1 MKVEKLE
8 SVKIKDAFYFPKPGS
23 QYKALPVP
31 SVCGGAEYSGAWTW
45 NGISIIAGVA
55 KYNGVQWLH
64 VSFARKS
71 RMPTYAEMKMIKRD
85 FIGEDKKA
93 IFVLPKKE
101 NYVNIH
107 PNCLHLWTC
116 ENDILP
122 DFDCGLGTI

>member
-8 SVKIKDAFYFPKPGS
+8 DVKIKDAFYFPKPGE
-23 QYKALPVP
+23 QYKKLSQPFT
-31 SVCGGAEYSGAWTW
+31 GGDEYTKAWSW
-45 NGISIIAGVA
+45 NGMTIIATVG
-55 KYNGVQWLH
+55 KYDGVQWLH

-71 RMPTYAEMKMIKRD
+71 KMPTYAEMKMIKRD

-101 NYVNIH
+101 QFVNI
-107 PNCLHLWTC
+107 NKFCLHLWTC

-122 DFDCGLGTI
+122 DFDCELGTI

>member
-8 SVKIKDAFYFPKPGS
+8 EVKIKDAFYFPILGA
-23 QYKALPVP
+23 QYKKLLQPFQ
-31 SVCGGAEYSGAWTW
+31 GGGECSGAWFW
-45 NGISIIAGVA
+45 NGMTIIATVG
-55 KYNGVQWLH
+55 KFDGVQWLH

-71 RMPTYAEMKMIKRD
+71 KMPTYAEMQMIKRD

>member
-1 MKVEKLE
+1 MNKYKEILRLKGMLEKA
-8 SVKIKDAFYFPKPGS
+8 KIPFEFS
-23 QYKALPVP
+23 ELF
-31 SVCGGAEYSGAWTW
+31 GGY
-45 NGISIIAGVA
+45 
-55 KYNGVQWLH
+55 H

-71 RMPTYAEMKMIKRD
+71 KMPTYAEMKMIKRD

-101 NYVNIH
+101 QFVNI
-107 PNCLHLWTC
+107 NKFCLHLWTC

>member
-8 SVKIKDAFYFPKPGS
+8 DVKIKDAFYFPKPGE
-23 QYKALPVP
+23 QYKKLPLP
-31 SVCGGAEYSGAWTW
+31 SLGGDEYSGAWLW
-45 NGISIIAGVA
+45 NGMTIIATVA
-55 KYNGVQWLH
+55 KYDGVQWLH

-71 RMPTYAEMKMIKRD
+71 KLPTYAEMKMIKRD

-93 IFVLPKKE
+93 IFVLPKEE
-101 NYVNIH
+101 NFVNI
-107 PNCLHLWTC
+107 NKFCMHLWTC